1 MENIEYVNVIGAGL
15 SGCECAWILAKN
27 GIKVKLYEMKPI
39 KKTEAHKSDNFA
51 ELVCSNS
58 LKSDEITNAC
68 GLLKKEMQMLG
79 SLFVEAAHKT
89 RVEAGQALAVDREKF
104 AEYITEKI
112 KSDYN
117 MEIIYED
124 VDDVEKLEGITVIA
138 TGPLT
143 SKPLLEN
150 ISKLVGEEKL
160 YFYDAE
166 APIVSAD
173 SIDMNIAYRMNRYG
187 KIGEGDYLNLPMT
200 KDEYFSFYNAL
211 ITAEE
216 APRHDFD
223 KLVLFEG
230 CMPIEQM
237 AKRGEKTLVFG
248 PLKPVGLQNPNT
260 EEKPYAVVQLRSE
273 NKENTM
279 YNLVGFQTS
288 LKFGEQKRVFGMIP
302 GLQNATFE
310 RYGVMHKNSYINSSK
325 ILDNKFCMKENSN
338 IYFAGQISGVE
349 GYVESAASGM
359 MVAYNILNK
368 IKGTCVEF
376 PDTTMLGSLAKYIST
391 ENKHFQPMNANF
403 GILKPLDV
411 KIKDKKERY
420 TKLAQIAISDVTE
433 YIEKI
438 IESKDRS
445 LAGKTLQPNGLYLLE
460 VNYE

>member
-1 MENIEYVNVIGAGL
+1 MENIKYVNVIGAGL
-15 SGCECAWILAKN
+15 AGCECAWILAKN

-39 KKTEAHKSDNFA
+39 KKSEAHKSDNFA

-104 AEYITEKI
+104 AEYITDKI
-112 KSDYN
+112 KSDN
-117 MEIIYED
+117 NIEIIYEE

-150 ISKLVGEEKL
+150 ISKLIGEEKL

-368 IKGTCVEF
+368 IKGTSIEF

-420 TKLAQIAISDVTE
+420 TKLAQIAISDITK

-438 IESKDRS
+438 K
-445 LAGKTLQPNGLYLLE
+445 
-460 VNYE
+460 

>member
-1 MENIEYVNVIGAGL
+1 MENIKYVNVIGAGL
-15 SGCECAWILAKN
+15 AGCECAWILAKN

-79 SLFVEAAHKT
+79 SIFVEAAHKT

-104 AEYITEKI
+104 AEYITDKI
-112 KSDYN
+112 KNDN
-117 MEIIYED
+117 NIEIIYEE

-420 TKLAQIAISDVTE
+420 TKLAQIAISGITK

-438 IESKDRS
+438 K
-445 LAGKTLQPNGLYLLE
+445 
-460 VNYE
+460 

>member
-1 MENIEYVNVIGAGL
+1 MENIKYVNVIGAGL
-15 SGCECAWILAKN
+15 AGCECAWILAKN

-39 KKTEAHKSDNFA
+39 KKSEAHKSDNFA

-104 AEYITEKI
+104 AEYITDKI
-112 KSDYN
+112 KSDN
-117 MEIIYED
+117 NIEIIYEE

-368 IKGTCVEF
+368 IKGTSTEF
-376 PDTTMLGSLAKYIST
+376 SDTTMLGSLAKYIST

-420 TKLAQIAISDVTE
+420 TKLAQIAISDITK

-438 IESKDRS
+438 K
-445 LAGKTLQPNGLYLLE
+445 
-460 VNYE
+460 

>member
-1 MENIEYVNVIGAGL
+1 MENIKYVNVIGAGL
-15 SGCECAWILAKN
+15 AGCECAWILAKN

-79 SLFVEAAHKT
+79 SIFVEAAHKT

-104 AEYITEKI
+104 AEYITDKI
-112 KSDYN
+112 KNDN
-117 MEIIYED
+117 NIEIIYEE

-368 IKGTCVEF
+368 IKGTSAEF
-376 PDTTMLGSLAKYIST
+376 PDTTMLGSLANYIST

-438 IESKDRS
+438 K
-445 LAGKTLQPNGLYLLE
+445 
-460 VNYE
+460 